1 MTRRHERRRVDTLV
15 EKGGTVRHEPLP
27 EERPHWFNPDQ
38 AERFDESTFW
48 DGDNN
53 VSFATGS
60 EWDHETLYRTADDQW
75 VKHFTSQ
82 YEGRGESW
90 AILDP
95 EEAYTWLLQNGH
107 EEAVPE
113 YFLAQE
119 ED

>member
-1 MTRRHERRRVDTLV
+1 M
-15 EKGGTVRHEPLP
+15 KHEPLADESP
-27 EERPHWFNPDQ
+27 PWFDPDR
-38 AERFDESTFW
+38 AERFDESTLG
-48 DGDNN
+48 DGENN

-60 EWDHETLYRTADDQW
+60 EWDHETLYRTPDDQW

-82 YEGRGESW
+82 YEGRTESW